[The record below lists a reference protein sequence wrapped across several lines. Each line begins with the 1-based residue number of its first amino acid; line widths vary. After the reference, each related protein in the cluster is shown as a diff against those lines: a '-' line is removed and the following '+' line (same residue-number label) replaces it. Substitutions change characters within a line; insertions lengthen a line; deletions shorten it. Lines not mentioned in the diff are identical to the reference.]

1 MGNLGTLDTF
11 QNVPAIDHFR
21 YLEYSFSRQLD
32 SVLFFV
38 LQAIGLTFGIRFDL
52 KCYFLV
58 TICLSKQTVLVLT
71 FWLKTFVIWVT

>member
-1 MGNLGTLDTF
+1 MDNLGTLDTL
-11 QNVPAIDHFR
+11 QNVPATDYFR

-32 SVLFFV
+32 NVLFFV

-58 TICLSKQTVLVLT
+58 IICPSKLTVLPSGWKL
-71 FWLKTFVIWVT
+71 L